1 MKRNLELI
9 ACVDCILKR
18 EAVMCTAV
26 CKNVCKVVCTAMCT
40 AMCTL
45 MCTAG
50 SVAVCVER
58 CVVRVESSSQVQT
71 SWESQSL
78 NLGIVRQYVT
88 NHRLLSQNILLVS
101 LMPS

>member
-40 AMCTL
+40 AMCT
-45 MCTAG
+45 AG

-78 NLGIVRQYVT
+78 NLGIVRQYLT
-88 NHRLLSQNILLVS
+88 SHRLLSPNILLVS
-101 LMPS
+101 LKHS